1 MQHTN
6 VLLMYNG
13 RVMTYPED
21 RKRYKAL
28 VSEVEHHQRLY
39 HTLDAPEIT
48 DEAYDSL
55 VRELI
60 ELERKYPELKQLNT
74 PTERVGSSVSEAF
87 AKVKHSARQY
97 SFDNIFSSKELS
109 AWDERVRRSLL
120 KEGVDNPAVS
130 YCVELKIDG
139 LKAILTYKKGKLVL
153 GATRGDGT
161 VGEDVTHNIR
171 TIIDIPHTLSKP
183 VDLVCVGE
191 IWLPDNELVRI
202 NEKRKEE
209 GEPLFANARNAA
221 AGSLRQLDSKVTA
234 TRGLRAFVYDIES
247 INGLS
252 HPKTQTEELKL
263 LEFLGF
269 SVEPSYRLCST
280 LDEIESFYSEMFS
293 VRHKKPFNIDGIVLK
308 VENLD
313 QQRILGY
320 TAKSPRWGVAYK
332 FPAQQVT
339 TCVED
344 ISLQI
349 GRTGVLTPVAHL
361 VPVQVGGA
369 VVSRATLHNED
380 FIRDLDVRVGDTVVL
395 QRAGDVIPEI
405 VSVIKSLRTGK
416 EKRWQ
421 FPKKSSL
428 CGGDGSVERIPG
440 QSAWRCVHGGS
451 LSQVRRQFEH
461 FVGKNAFDIDGFGR
475 EQVKLFLEH
484 GLIKDYADIFLLSK
498 NKLLA
503 LPRFAEKSVDNL
515 LSAIQ
520 RARTVTLARFLV
532 ALSIEHVGEETA
544 RDVAKHFGTLEKV
557 RDATLSDLEA
567 IDGVGTVIAESVH
580 EWFRDSENSKILNR
594 LLRYVTIESSKNEIR
609 NVNLSGKTFV
619 LTGTL
624 QRLSREEAKEL
635 IRANGGIVSSSVSRK
650 TDYVLSGD
658 EPGSKLVE
666 AKKLGV
672 KVISETD
679 FKKLLDKQG

>member
-1 MQHTN
+1 
-6 VLLMYNG
+6 
-13 RVMTYPED
+13 
-21 RKRYKAL
+21 
-28 VSEVEHHQRLY
+28 
-39 HTLDAPEIT
+39 
-48 DEAYDSL
+48 
-55 VRELI
+55 
-60 ELERKYPELKQLNT
+60 
-74 PTERVGSSVSEAF
+74 
-87 AKVKHSARQY
+87 
-97 SFDNIFSSKELS
+97 
-109 AWDERVRRSLL
+109 
-120 KEGVDNPAVS
+120 
-130 YCVELKIDG
+130 
-139 LKAILTYKKGKLVL
+139 
-153 GATRGDGT
+153 
-161 VGEDVTHNIR
+161 
-171 TIIDIPHTLSKP
+171 
-183 VDLVCVGE
+183 
-191 IWLPDNELVRI
+191 
-202 NEKRKEE
+202 
-209 GEPLFANARNAA
+209 
-221 AGSLRQLDSKVTA
+221 
-234 TRGLRAFVYDIES
+234 
-247 INGLS
+247 
-252 HPKTQTEELKL
+252 
-263 LEFLGF
+263 
-269 SVEPSYRLCST
+269 
-280 LDEIESFYSEMFS
+280 
-293 VRHKKPFNIDGIVLK
+293 
-308 VENLD
+308 
-313 QQRILGY
+313 LGY

>member
-1 MQHTN
+1 
-6 VLLMYNG
+6 
-13 RVMTYPED
+13 
-21 RKRYKAL
+21 
-28 VSEVEHHQRLY
+28 
-39 HTLDAPEIT
+39 
-48 DEAYDSL
+48 
-55 VRELI
+55 
-60 ELERKYPELKQLNT
+60 
-74 PTERVGSSVSEAF
+74 
-87 AKVKHSARQY
+87 
-97 SFDNIFSSKELS
+97 
-109 AWDERVRRSLL
+109 
-120 KEGVDNPAVS
+120 
-130 YCVELKIDG
+130 
-139 LKAILTYKKGKLVL
+139 
-153 GATRGDGT
+153 
-161 VGEDVTHNIR
+161 
-171 TIIDIPHTLSKP
+171 
-183 VDLVCVGE
+183 
-191 IWLPDNELVRI
+191 
-202 NEKRKEE
+202 
-209 GEPLFANARNAA
+209 
-221 AGSLRQLDSKVTA
+221 
-234 TRGLRAFVYDIES
+234 
-247 INGLS
+247 
-252 HPKTQTEELKL
+252 
-263 LEFLGF
+263 
-269 SVEPSYRLCST
+269 
-280 LDEIESFYSEMFS
+280 MFS